1 MERVGPL
8 QFAVL
13 VMSAV
18 ALVAITVDAL
28 VPLPHEVSRL
38 LQWVDLVVCAVLFVD
53 FVARFHAAESKL
65 AFMKLGWIDLL
76 ACVPNIDALRVGRIF
91 GAVRLVRVLRGVRS
105 IQRLVRVMFTH
116 QAHGGVVAVAVT
128 MFLLVVL
135 ASVAV
140 LLCEHAPASNIK
152 TADDAV
158 WWSVTTITT
167 VGYGDRYPVTD
178 AGRLVAMGLM
188 FAGVGL
194 FGALSGIIASKFLG
208 RSEEHRAAEEE
219 VKLLRAEVARLRGTA
234 SEGAGRE

>member
-1 MERVGPL
+1 MERVGPF

-91 GAVRLVRVLRGVRS
+91 SVVRVVRVLRGVRS
-105 IQRLVRVMFTH
+105 IQRLVRVMFMH
-116 QAHGGVVAVAVT
+116 EAHGGVVAVAMT

-140 LLCEHAPASNIK
+140 LLCEHAPVSNIK

-208 RSEEHRAAEEE
+208 RSEEHQAAEEE
-219 VKLLRAEVARLRGTA
+219 VKMLRAEVARLR
-234 SEGAGRE
+234 EGKKERE